1 LVFGKMRL
9 AARELGLDC
18 QCAGDGQ
25 CDAGELGENRV
36 ACVVFYFTVVV
47 FYAARES
54 IETIRE
60 KSVGS
65 RLIRFGE
72 PAIAR
77 DIGIQD
83 YRQLSL

>member
-1 LVFGKMRL
+1 MRL

-18 QCAGDGQ
+18 QCASDGQ
-25 CDAGELGENRV
+25 CDTGELGENRV
-36 ACVVFYFTVVV
+36 ACVVFNFTVVV

-60 KSVGS
+60 KPMGS
-65 RLIRFGE
+65 PFILFGE
-72 PAIAR
+72 AAITR
-77 DIGIQD
+77 DIGVQD